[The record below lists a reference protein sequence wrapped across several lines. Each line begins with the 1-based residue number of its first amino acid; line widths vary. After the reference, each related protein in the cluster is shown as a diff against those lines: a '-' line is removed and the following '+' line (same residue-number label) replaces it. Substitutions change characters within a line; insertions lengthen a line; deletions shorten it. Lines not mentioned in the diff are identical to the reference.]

1 MTRGL
6 IPGGHCPSG
15 SPYVRLFP
23 PVLLAAWGKP
33 LAWIPCHLCA
43 CSLNRPSPMPS
54 PVSPTAV
61 LASIPRRPSTVYST
75 SLVSGL
81 QDRVPVHCHE
91 KASAHE
97 QSTEMSMCMPLT
109 RALFRTHTHTHTHV
123 HAPVHK
129 HTYTPMYMHLTTC
142 SHTQVHTRAST
153 CAQALSVFL
162 RRTYTDMDRQ
172 MPMCCTYPETHE
184 CTCELC
190 VGHQRDRPGV
200 TQWGPDYLPEVDDKD
215 LHSAR
220 WSPVSVAGLAAA
232 QTWTCTGTGAHLGF
246 AGLEQN
252 QSCH

>member
-61 LASIPRRPSTVYST
+61 LASIPRRPSTVYSA

-129 HTYTPMYMHLTTC
+129 HTYTPMCMHLTTW
-142 SHTQVHTRAST
+142 SLTHR
-153 CAQALSVFL
+153 
-162 RRTYTDMDRQ
+162 YTH
-172 MPMCCTYPETHE
+172 MC
-184 CTCELC
+184 
-190 VGHQRDRPGV
+190 
-200 TQWGPDYLPEVDDKD
+200 
-215 LHSAR
+215 
-220 WSPVSVAGLAAA
+220 
-232 QTWTCTGTGAHLGF
+232 
-246 AGLEQN
+246 
-252 QSCH
+252 